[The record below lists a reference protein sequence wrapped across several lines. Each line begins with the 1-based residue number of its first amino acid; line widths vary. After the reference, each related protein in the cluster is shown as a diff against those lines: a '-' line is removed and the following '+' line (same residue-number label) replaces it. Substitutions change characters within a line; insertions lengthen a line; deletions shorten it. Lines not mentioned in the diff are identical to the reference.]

1 MSEQEKYQRLKE
13 IALRI
18 SKDKK
23 IIHEK
28 GVEQAA
34 KEHGIKFVVPQ
45 STARITILSFVLKK
59 GQSTK
64 FILLKE
70 MGILKKN
77 LLRNL

>member
-34 KEHGIKFVVPQ
+34 KEHGIKFVIPQ
-45 STARITILSFVLKK
+45 SFK
-59 GQSTK
+59 
-64 FILLKE
+64 
-70 MGILKKN
+70 
-77 LLRNL
+77 

>member
-1 MSEQEKYQRLKE
+1 MSEQEKYQRRKE

-34 KEHGIKFVVPQ
+34 KEHGIKFIVPQ
-45 STARITILSFVLKK
+45 SISKLS
-59 GQSTK
+59 Q
-64 FILLKE
+64 E
-70 MGILKKN
+70 
-77 LLRNL
+77 